1 MTPLISG
8 LASLASL
15 LFNAS
20 QSGSGKAAAPR
31 RNGESA
37 DAGPSAKVS
46 LSQEAQALAGLAG
59 LGATFAPAVVPAGL
73 ESVRVSADG
82 VPGRVGAD
90 LAVSSED
97 FQALLERFGASSEQK
112 KLLTEGFD
120 TDKNGTISRA
130 EFLQGLGRTARKGG
144 GGGDGDRFSQA
155 LLTLMDKGGDA
166 NASVSKQEFA
176 AFTTA
181 FAAATQG
188 RRA

>member
-8 LASLASL
+8 LATLASL

-20 QSGSGKAAAPR
+20 QSSSGKAAAPR

-59 LGATFAPAVVPAGL
+59 LGATFAPAVAPAGL
-73 ESVRVSADG
+73 ESVRVGAGG
-82 VPGRVGAD
+82 VPGRAGS
-90 LAVSSED
+90 VSSED

-144 GGGDGDRFSQA
+144 GDGDGDGDRFSQA

-188 RRA
+188 RHA